1 MKSKI
6 STAIKLAGLWTTLML
21 LYIYCDIYAT
31 FRTGFLEE
39 AMAGKMGSFE
49 VSQLSLA
56 LAGAL
61 MIIPALMITAN
72 LFLKQKAAKWA
83 NIIISGLYTLV
94 NIGNLMSEAWTYYWL
109 YGLCEI
115 FVTAMIIIVATK
127 WKEDATNG

>member
-1 MKSKI
+1 MKNKI
-6 STAIKLAGLWTTLML
+6 PTAIKLAGLWTTLML

-39 AMAGKMGSFE
+39 AMAGNMGPFE

-83 NIIISGLYTLV
+83 NIIIGGLYTLV
-94 NIGNLMSEAWTYYWL
+94 NIGNLMGETWAYYWL

-115 FVTAMIIIVATK
+115 FITVVIIIVAIK
-127 WKEDATNG
+127 WKGETSND

>member
-1 MKSKI
+1 MKNKI
-6 STAIKLAGLWTTLML
+6 PTAIKLAGLWTTLML

-39 AMAGKMGSFE
+39 AMAGKMGPFE

-83 NIIISGLYTLV
+83 NIIIGGLYTLI
-94 NIGNLMSEAWTYYWL
+94 NIGNLMGETWAYYWL

-115 FVTAMIIIVATK
+115 FITVVIIIVAIK
-127 WKEDATNG
+127 WKRETSND